1 MESWTA
7 ETLKK
12 EERKKRG
19 REGGEEGRK
28 KEWRE
33 GGGKKEGRKEE

>member
-1 MESWTA
+1 MEFWTA
-7 ETLKK
+7 GTLKK
-12 EERKKRG
+12 EGRKKRE
-19 REGGEEGRK
+19 RERGKEGRK